1 VRVVHIDTGLELRGG
16 QIQLL
21 LLARGLRARGH
32 EQTIVCP
39 ESSQL
44 ESRARQ
50 ETFRVFA
57 LPSHDAGGAHGTLA
71 LRQQLRVDL
80 CDVLHAHDGRGH
92 AISWLASCR
101 LPVRRVASRRVTFL
115 PHRLWLHRLKYTR
128 TCDAVV
134 AISRFIRQQLIDTGV
149 PEARVEVIPD
159 GVEIP
164 ATLPDAAARARVR
177 ARWNWGEEE
186 FVVGF
191 LGAATREK
199 GQDLARHA
207 ATLLRER
214 APRVRVVL
222 ASTPVSGSVLAAST
236 SVIRVEK
243 YAGDL
248 ADFLPGLDLFIVPS
262 RAEGL
267 GSAALNA
274 MAYGLPVVAT
284 RVGGL
289 PEIVDEGETGWLVPP
304 ESPQA
309 LADAIAAAAAH
320 PCLAQVGSNARQRA
334 RQFSVDIM
342 LDQTEALYRR
352 LMARND

>member
-1 VRVVHIDTGLELRGG
+1 VRIVHLDTGLELRGG
-16 QIQLL
+16 QLQLL

-32 EQTIVCP
+32 EQMIVCP
-39 ESSQL
+39 KSSQL
-44 ESRARQ
+44 ESRARR
-50 ETFRVFA
+50 EHFRAFA
-57 LPSHDAGGAHGTLA
+57 LPKHDAAGAHGILA
-71 LRQQLRVDL
+71 LRQQLRVEPY
-80 CDVLHAHDGRGH
+80 DVLHAHDGRGH
-92 AISWLASCR
+92 TISWFASFG

-115 PHRLWLHRLKYTR
+115 PRRLWLHRVKYTR

-134 AISRFIRQQLIDTGV
+134 AVSQFVRQRLIDSGV
-149 PEARVEVIPD
+149 PPARVEVIPD

-177 ARWNWGEEE
+177 ARWNWGAQE

-191 LGAATREK
+191 LGAASREK
-199 GQDLARHA
+199 GQDLALQA
-207 ATLLRER
+207 GTLLRER
-214 APRVRVVL
+214 APQVRVVL
-222 ASTPVSGSVLAAST
+222 ASAPVSGAALPVSSST
-236 SVIRVEK
+236 IRVER

-248 ADFLPGLDLFIVPS
+248 ADFFAGLDLFIMPS

-289 PEIVDEGETGWLVPP
+289 PEIVEEGETGWLVPP
-304 ESPQA
+304 ESSQA
-309 LADAIAAAAAH
+309 LADAIAAAAADSR
-320 PCLAQVGSNARQRA
+320 LAQLGSNARQRA
-334 RQFSVDIM
+334 RQFSADIM
-342 LDQTEALYRR
+342 LDRTEALYRR

>member
-1 VRVVHIDTGLELRGG
+1 MRIVHLDTSLELRGG
-16 QIQLL
+16 QLQLL
-21 LLARGLRARGH
+21 LLALGLRARGH
-32 EQTIVCP
+32 EQMIVCP

-50 ETFRVFA
+50 ENFRVFA
-57 LPSHDAGGAHGTLA
+57 LPSLDAAGAYGILT
-71 LRQQLRVDL
+71 LRQQLRVEP

-92 AISWLASCR
+92 TISWLASFG

-115 PHRLWLHRLKYTR
+115 PRRLWLHRVKYTR

-134 AISRFIRQQLIDTGV
+134 AISKFVRQRLIDSGV

-177 ARWNWGEEE
+177 ARWNWGAQE

-191 LGAATREK
+191 LGAASREK
-199 GQDLARHA
+199 GQDLAMHA

-214 APRVRVVL
+214 APQVRVVL
-222 ASTPVSGSVLAAST
+222 ASAPVSGSALLAST
-236 SVIRVEK
+236 STIRVER
-243 YAGDL
+243 YPRNL
-248 ADFLPGLDLFIVPS
+248 ADFFAGLDLFIMPS

-289 PEIVDEGETGWLVPP
+289 PEIVEEGETGWLVPP

-309 LADAIAAAAAH
+309 LADAIAAAAAD
-320 PCLAQVGSNARQRA
+320 PRLAELGSNARQRA

-342 LDQTEALYRR
+342 LDRTEALYRR